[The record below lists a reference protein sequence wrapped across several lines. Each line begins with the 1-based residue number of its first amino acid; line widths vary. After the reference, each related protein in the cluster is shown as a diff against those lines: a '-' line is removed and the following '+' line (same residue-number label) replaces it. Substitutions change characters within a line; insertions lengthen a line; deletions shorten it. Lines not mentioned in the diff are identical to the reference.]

1 MLDAIHGIRLAVEGL
16 DFPAF
21 ERAWVIQRAVERGL
35 EIISEASR
43 HLPATAQ
50 AAHPEVPWRQVAGI
64 GNILRHD
71 YQRVE
76 PRLIW
81 NLLDAHLPVLEGAV
95 SAILAAMPD
104 ADPSG
109 L

>member
-1 MLDAIHGIRLAVEGL
+1 MRSRPWTSPLSSAVGS
-16 DFPAF
+16 FGARSNAGWKSSP
-21 ERAWVIQRAVERGL
+21 RR
-35 EIISEASR
+35 
-43 HLPATAQ
+43 

-81 NLLDAHLPVLEGAV
+81 NLLDEHLPVLEGEIR
-95 SAILAAMPD
+95 AILADMPD
-104 ADPSG
+104 VAPGPDTPD
-109 L
+109 